1 MDSFAGLFD
10 VFYYVFLVKAP
21 VKLTNLTFTEQMC
34 GKMPK
39 SQNLELNTKQKRL
52 LLKRL
57 GG

>member
-1 MDSFAGLFD
+1 
-10 VFYYVFLVKAP
+10 
-21 VKLTNLTFTEQMC
+21 MC

-57 GG
+57 EHEPEIQLGKHTGTVIKKVQWC